1 MLFILHTV
9 PVALSADSKLVRN
22 TVLLKLYKCMKE
34 EIKFIVVLSQKSR
47 HLVEICGMK
56 QRRIRLVTMGFDL
69 QPDGLTA
76 GLAGHC

>member
-1 MLFILHTV
+1 
-9 PVALSADSKLVRN
+9 
-22 TVLLKLYKCMKE
+22 VLLKLYKCMKE